1 MTIASSEMSIAD
13 AKRLLALGE
22 KLLEEA
28 YELPD
33 AVATVAVGG
42 SDPLSRAIAAEMS
55 EFVEPAINALG
66 SEKDRMIKDAHHLI
80 DAAKAVLGNSTGDGA
95 QT

>member
-1 MTIASSEMSIAD
+1 MTITPSEASIAD
-13 AKRLLALGE
+13 AKRLLVLGE

-28 YELPD
+28 HELPD
-33 AVATVAVGG
+33 SVATVAVGG

-55 EFVEPAINALG
+55 EYVEPSIDTLR
-66 SEKDRMIKDAHHLI
+66 SEKARMIKDACNLI

-95 QT
+95 